1 MSTLDRKSDHD
12 ARRAARGEAA
22 AWVVRLHGPHR
33 SPELEEGFRRW
44 LAAEPEHA
52 RQFER
57 VTDVWD
63 AGTRVATAGLPRVR
77 ARWRGSPVRAW
88 AAAAVCLAVAAL
100 ALSYFSG
107 LSRSG
112 VEYRTGIGAPRL
124 VQLRD
129 GSRISLDAD
138 TAVRVTYGETERR
151 VRLESGRAYFQV
163 RHNPSWPFV
172 VVAGRHQITDIGT
185 AFMVRHGSGRT
196 AVTLLEGR
204 VAVSS
209 RSRESPGSART
220 SAAAAPGPGAGGP
233 GQAIVL
239 TTGQRLTFAA
249 AGPPQLD
256 RPRLD
261 DVTAWVRR
269 EIMLNDT
276 PLLRAVAELNR
287 YDPVRLVIA
296 DPQVARLHVS
306 GIYHTG
312 NNREFAL
319 LLAKLYGIRL
329 AERGDR
335 ITLSSGETPSR

>member
-12 ARRAARGEAA
+12 TRRAARGEAA

-57 VTDVWD
+57 VTDIWD
-63 AGTRVATAGLPRVR
+63 ASTRVATAGLPRVR
-77 ARWRGSPVRAW
+77 TRWRGSPVRAW
-88 AAAAVCLAVAAL
+88 APAVSLAVAAL
-100 ALSYFSG
+100 AIFYFSG
-107 LSRSG
+107 LLRSG
-112 VEYRTGIGAPRL
+112 VEYRTGIGAPRV

-129 GSRISLDAD
+129 GSQISLDAD
-138 TAVRVTYGETERR
+138 TAVRVAYGETERR

-209 RSRESPGSART
+209 RSREPGGSTRI
-220 SAAAAPGPGAGGP
+220 SAAAAPGVAAGGP
-233 GQAIVL
+233 TREIVL
-239 TTGQRLTFAA
+239 AAGQRLTFAA
-249 AGPPQLD
+249 AGAPQLD

-261 DVTAWVRR
+261 DVTAWVHS

-276 PLLRAVAELNR
+276 PLPRAVAALNR

-296 DPQVARLHVS
+296 DPQVDRLHVS

-312 NNREFAL
+312 NNREFAV
-319 LLAKLYGIRL
+319 LLAKLYGIQF

-335 ITLSSGETPSR
+335 ITLSSRETPSR

>member
-12 ARRAARGEAA
+12 ARRAARAEAA
-22 AWVVRLHGPHR
+22 AWVARLHGPHR
-33 SPELEEGFRRW
+33 SPELEEGFRQW

-57 VTDVWD
+57 VTDIWD
-63 AGTRVATAGLPRVR
+63 ASTRVATAGLPRVR
-77 ARWRGSPVRAW
+77 TRWRGSPVRAW
-88 AAAAVCLAVAAL
+88 APAVSLAVAAIGIF
-100 ALSYFSG
+100 YFSG
-107 LSRSG
+107 LFRSG
-112 VEYRTGIGAPRL
+112 VEYRTGIGVPR
-124 VQLRD
+124 VVHLRD

-138 TAVRVTYGETERR
+138 TAVRVAYGETERF
-151 VRLESGRAYFQV
+151 VQLESGRAYFQV

-185 AFMVRHGSGRT
+185 AFMVRHRSGRT

-209 RSRESPGSART
+209 RSQES
-220 SAAAAPGPGAGGP
+220 GGP
-233 GQAIVL
+233 MQAIVL
-239 TTGQRLTFAA
+239 TAGQRLTFAA
-249 AGPPQLD
+249 TGPPQLD

-261 DVTAWVRR
+261 DVTAWVRSQ
-269 EIMLNDT
+269 IMLNDT
-276 PLLRAVAELNR
+276 PLPRAVAQLNR

-296 DPQVARLHVS
+296 DAQVARLQVS

-312 NNREFAL
+312 NNREFAA
-319 LLAKLYGIRL
+319 LLAKLYGIQS

-335 ITLSSGETPSR
+335 ITLSSGENPAR

>member
-22 AWVVRLHGPHR
+22 AWVVRLHGPQR
-33 SPELEEGFRRW
+33 SPQLEEGFRRW

-57 VTDVWD
+57 VTDIWD
-63 AGTRVATAGLPRVR
+63 ASTRVATSGLPRVR
-77 ARWRGSPVRAW
+77 TRWRGSPVRAW
-88 AAAAVCLAVAAL
+88 AAAVSLAVAAL
-100 ALSYFSG
+100 AILFFFSG
-107 LSRSG
+107 LFRSG
-112 VEYRTGIGAPRL
+112 VEYRTGIGAPRV

-129 GSRISLDAD
+129 GSRVSLDAD
-138 TAVRVTYGETERR
+138 TVVRVAYGETERR

-185 AFMVRHGSGRT
+185 AFMVRHRSGRT

-209 RSRESPGSART
+209 RSRESGGSARI
-220 SAAAAPGPGAGGP
+220 SAAGAPGLAAGGP
-233 GQAIVL
+233 TQAIVL
-239 TTGQRLTFAA
+239 TAGQRLTFA

-269 EIMLNDT
+269 EIVLNDT
-276 PLLRAVAELNR
+276 PLPRVVADLNR
-287 YDPVRLVIA
+287 YDPMRLVIA

-312 NNREFAL
+312 NNREFAI
-319 LLAKLYGIRL
+319 LLAKLYGIQF
-329 AERGDR
+329 AERGEH
-335 ITLSSGETPSR
+335 ITLSSGETASR

>member
-12 ARRAARGEAA
+12 TRRAARAEAA
-22 AWVVRLHGPHR
+22 AWVVRLHGPYR
-33 SPELEEGFRRW
+33 SPELEEGFKQW
-44 LAAEPEHA
+44 LAAEPERA

-57 VTDVWD
+57 VTDIWD
-63 AGTRVATAGLPRVR
+63 ASARVAIDGLPRVR
-77 ARWRGSPVRAW
+77 TRWRGSPARAW
-88 AAAAVCLAVAAL
+88 ALAASVAAAAVAVF
-100 ALSYFSG
+100 YFSG
-107 LSRSG
+107 LFRSG
-112 VEYRTGIGAPRL
+112 VEYRTGIGTLRV

-138 TAVRVTYGETERR
+138 TAVRVAYGETERR
-151 VRLESGRAYFQV
+151 VRLESGQAYFQV
-163 RHNPSWPFV
+163 RHNPGWPFV

-185 AFMVRHGSGRT
+185 AFMVRYGSGRT

-209 RSRESPGSART
+209 RSHESGGSARV
-220 SAAAAPGPGAGGP
+220 SPAAAPGLAAGGQP
-233 GQAIVL
+233 QAIIL
-239 TTGQRLTFAA
+239 TAGQRLTFAA

-261 DVTAWVRR
+261 DLTAWLHR

-276 PLLRAVAELNR
+276 PLPRAIAQLNR

-296 DPQVARLHVS
+296 DPQVARLRVS

-319 LLAKLYGIRL
+319 LLAKLYGIQF
-329 AERGDR
+329 AEHGDR
-335 ITLSSGETPSR
+335 ITLSSGENPSR